1 MASIYR
7 PAARAPAS
15 GDEPNPAVLEWLLSG
30 DASVRYR
37 TRRDLLGED
46 ERALAPLRARIAR
59 EGWGRRFLDARDTSS
74 RMWGGGLYMPKWVST
89 HYTLTDLMSLGL
101 PGDHPAF
108 RDSAEL
114 LLERFLGPDGGIY
127 VAKTVRVAD
136 VCVTAMV
143 LSLALYA
150 GIRDERARRML
161 AYLKAHRQGDGGWNC
176 DDVRSTTSCFN
187 TTLSVLEALD
197 DARRAGLAPEA
208 DLDRLSRGGEE
219 WLLAR
224 RLYFGLRSGRIA
236 NHEFPYL
243 SFPCRWKYD
252 VLRALSYFAR
262 AGRPYDARMEA
273 ALTLLRAKR
282 RRDGRWPVQRKHP
295 GAVHFDMEKTGGPS
309 RWNTLRALVVLRA
322 FGGYESGDSPSDG
335 AAE

>member
-1 MASIYR
+1 MS
-7 PAARAPAS
+7 PSRAPA
-15 GDEPNPAVLEWLLSG
+15 GEKAAGVDPAVLAWLLAG
-30 DASVRYR
+30 DVSVQYR
-37 TRRDLLGED
+37 VRRDLLGRD
-46 ERALAPLRARIAR
+46 ERELASLRARIPG
-59 EGWGRRFLDARDTSS
+59 EGWGRRFLEARDPGT

-89 HYTLTDLMSLGL
+89 HYTLMDLRSLGF

-108 RDSAEL
+108 RESVEL

-143 LSLALYA
+143 LSLAVHA
-150 GIRDERARRML
+150 GIRDGRSRRML
-161 AYLKAHRQGDGGWNC
+161 AYLAAHRQPDGGWNC
-176 DDVRSTTSCFN
+176 FDVRSAASSFA
-187 TTLSVLEALD
+187 TTLSVLEALE
-197 DARRAGLAPEA
+197 DAGKAGLAPATELA
-208 DLDRLSRGGEE
+208 RLSRGGEE

-236 NHEFPYL
+236 NPEFPYL

-262 AGRPYDARMEA
+262 AGRPFDPRMTDALA
-273 ALTLLRAKR
+273 LLRGKR
-282 RRDGRWPVQRKHP
+282 RKDGTWPVQRKHP

-309 RWNTLRALVVLRA
+309 RWNTLRALVVLGA
-322 FGGYESGDSPSDG
+322 YGKASG
-335 AAE
+335 AEVS